1 MQLNSF
7 YKATIIINDNDND
20 TIRKENFRSTFQKN
34 IDAKILS
41 NRVAN

>member
-7 YKATIIINDNDND
+7 YKATIINNDND

-41 NRVAN
+41 NIVAN